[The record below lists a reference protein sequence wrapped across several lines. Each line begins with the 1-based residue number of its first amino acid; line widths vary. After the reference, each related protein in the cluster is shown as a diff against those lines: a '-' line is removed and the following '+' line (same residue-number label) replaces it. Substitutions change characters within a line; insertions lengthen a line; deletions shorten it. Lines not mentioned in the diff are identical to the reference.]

1 MGCLTIILIII
12 AIFAAMAYALSI
24 IFVADV
30 IAFIATCAAV
40 GKYKEINK
48 LKPGKMICPNCGSNN
63 VHIEH
68 IESGYQGYSGS
79 LRKDSRMTSFNTKV
93 QRTRVGHCNQCG
105 FEYDYHTQSEIDD
118 AKKSAKGMIYL
129 TGTVLLLLAI
139 LSGFIAKNWN
149 SGDKENNT
157 SSSQIINESIL
168 YM

>member
-48 LKPGKMICPNCGSNN
+48 LKPGKMVCPNCGSDN

-79 LRKDSRMTSFNTKV
+79 LRKDSRMTSFND
-93 QRTRVGHCNQCG
+93 CG